1 MLLITILRR
10 VALRLLRV
18 QRSQRKLMATLADV
32 QASVAAL
39 DAKADEI
46 VAEIAT
52 LKSGQGAAT
61 AADLDAVKAS
71 VDSVTAKLEAGK

>member
-1 MLLITILRR
+1 
-10 VALRLLRV
+10 
-18 QRSQRKLMATLADV
+18 MATFADV

-71 VDSVTAKLEAGK
+71 VDAVAAKLEAGK

>member
-18 QRSQRKLMATLADV
+18 QRSQRKLMATFADV

-71 VDSVTAKLEAGK
+71 VDAVAAKLEAGK